1 MKQATT
7 VNSDLVTIEG
17 IGRWSVDSNV
27 LINGINKR
35 SGFDTGKI
43 KVMTLVICDEHAS
56 TEVKGRYRCIC
67 ILLLETRLVVE
78 FKVKEVR
85 ALKLPIRELALGVG
99 LLCSNT

>member
-1 MKQATT
+1 
-7 VNSDLVTIEG
+7 
-17 IGRWSVDSNV
+17 
-27 LINGINKR
+27 
-35 SGFDTGKI
+35 
-43 KVMTLVICDEHAS
+43 MTLVICDEHAS

-99 LLCSNT
+99 LLYSNT